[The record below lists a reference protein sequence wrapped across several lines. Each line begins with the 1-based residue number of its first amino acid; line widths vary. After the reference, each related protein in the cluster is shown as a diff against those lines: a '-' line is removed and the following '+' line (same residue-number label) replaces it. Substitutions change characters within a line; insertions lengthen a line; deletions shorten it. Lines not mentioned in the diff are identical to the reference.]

1 MTANKVTL
9 AQARNAFEVLGRFPF
24 DIGARATLGRYL
36 DQAIELGPDWSKQ
49 GREEWREGGEVS
61 CGPVTRYGADQNK
74 CLKCG
79 RIWGTDEDKPDCGI
93 L

>member
-1 MTANKVTL
+1 MTVNKVTL

-24 DIGARATLGRYL
+24 DVGARDTLGRYL
-36 DQAIELGPDWSKQ
+36 DQVVDPDWSKE
-49 GREEWREGGEVS
+49 GWEGWRAGAS
-61 CGPVTRYGADQNK
+61 CGPVARFTQDQNK

>member
-1 MTANKVTL
+1 MMTNKVTL

-24 DIGARATLGRYL
+24 DIGARETLGRYL
-36 DQAIELGPDWSKQ
+36 AQAIDPDWTAE
-49 GREEWREGGEVS
+49 GWAAWRSGEVS

>member
-1 MTANKVTL
+1 MTTNKVTL

-24 DIGARATLGRYL
+24 DVGARDTLGRYL
-36 DQAIELGPDWSKQ
+36 DQVVELAPLLVENRMVLRG
-49 GREEWREGGEVS
+49 VS
-61 CGPVTRYGADQNK
+61 CGPVVRFTQDQNK

>member
-1 MTANKVTL
+1 MTTNKVTL

-24 DIGARATLGRYL
+24 DIGARETLGRYL
-36 DQAIELGPDWSKQ
+36 DKAIELVPPLVENRTIILRG
-49 GREEWREGGEVS
+49 VS

-79 RIWGTDEDKPDCGI
+79 RMWDISEDKPDCEI